1 MTMRQRPG
9 PGEGQGGFAAVDAL
23 VAVTI
28 LSSSLALS
36 LMAVQIAAR
45 ASRAAGETHDA
56 ELLLRDILERTAG
69 QAGVWRGRD
78 QGLDWSAETQISHT
92 STSPGRRAE
101 PCLRVAQARGTSG
114 RAYRIATADICQPG
128 AR

>member
-1 MTMRQRPG
+1 MTMHQRPG

-36 LMAVQIAAR
+36 LMATQIAAR
-45 ASRAAGETHDA
+45 ASRMAGETHDA

-78 QGLDWSAETQISHT
+78 QGLDWDAEAQVPR
-92 STSPGRRAE
+92 TSPGRRAE
-101 PCLRVAQARGTSG
+101 PCLRVAQARATSG
-114 RAYRIATADICQPG
+114 RTYRIATVDICQPD
-128 AR
+128 AER